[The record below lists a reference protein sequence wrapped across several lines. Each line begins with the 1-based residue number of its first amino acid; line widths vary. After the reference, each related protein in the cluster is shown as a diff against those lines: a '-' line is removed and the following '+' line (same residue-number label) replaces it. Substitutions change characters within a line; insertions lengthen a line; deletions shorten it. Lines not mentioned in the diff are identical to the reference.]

1 MKYAYY
7 NTKIGIIEIAYLDII
22 LSIKLVDN
30 KTQKDTKNAMTDLV
44 YKEICEYLDGF
55 RREFS
60 VYDLLEI
67 RGSDFRKSVI
77 KALKEIPYGKTTSYK
92 KIAEKIN
99 NPKALRAVG
108 TAIGKNP
115 FLIIYPCHR
124 VIKSDGRIG
133 AFAYGTKLK
142 RYLLDIEGAKYKNWH
157 RKTLHGAGSYHW
169 NILIDSFCC
178 FSIKEVK
185 SFWI

>member
-7 NTKIGIIEIAYLDII
+7 NTKIGTIEITYLDKIH
-22 LSIKLVDN
+22 SIKLVDRKIQN
-30 KTQKDTKNAMTDLV
+30 DTKNEMTDLV
-44 YKEICEYLDGF
+44 YKEICEYLDGS
-55 RREFS
+55 RKEFS
-60 VYDLLEI
+60 VYDFLEI

-77 KALKEIPYGKTTSYK
+77 MALKDIPYGKTTSYK

-124 VIKSDGRIG
+124 VIKSNGRIG
-133 AFAYGTKLK
+133 SFAYGTTIK
-142 RYLLDIEGAKYKNWH
+142 RFLLDIEEAEYKDWH
-157 RKTLHGAGSYHW
+157 RKTLHHAGS
-169 NILIDSFCC
+169 
-178 FSIKEVK
+178 
-185 SFWI
+185 

>member
-7 NTKIGIIEIAYLDII
+7 NTKIGTIEITYLDKIR
-22 LSIKLVDN
+22 SIKLVDN
-30 KTQKDTKNAMTDLV
+30 KIQNDTKSEMTDSV
-44 YKEICEYLDGF
+44 YKEICEYLEGS

-67 RGSDFRKSVI
+67 KGSNFKQSVI
-77 KALKEIPYGKTTSYK
+77 KALRDVPYGKTASYK
-92 KIAEKIN
+92 DIAAKIN

-124 VIKSDGRIG
+124 IIKNDGRIG
-133 AFAYGTKLK
+133 YFAYGTTIK
-142 RYLLDIEGAKYKNWH
+142 RFLLDIEEAEYKNWH
-157 RKTLHGAGSYHW
+157 RKTLHHAGS
-169 NILIDSFCC
+169 
-178 FSIKEVK
+178 
-185 SFWI
+185 

>member
-7 NTKIGIIEIAYLDII
+7 NTKIGVIEITYLDKIH
-22 LSIKLVDN
+22 SIKLVDIKMQN
-30 KTQKDTKNAMTDLV
+30 DTKSEMTDLV
-44 YKEICEYLDGF
+44 YREICEYLDGS
-55 RREFS
+55 RKEFS
-60 VYDLLEI
+60 VYDFLEI

-77 KALKEIPYGKTTSYK
+77 MALKDIPYGKTTSYK

-124 VIKSDGRIG
+124 VIKSNGRIG
-133 AFAYGTKLK
+133 SFAYGTTIK
-142 RYLLDIEGAKYKNWH
+142 RFLLDIEEAEYK
-157 RKTLHGAGSYHW
+157 
-169 NILIDSFCC
+169 D
-178 FSIKEVK
+178 
-185 SFWI
+185 

>member
-7 NTKIGIIEIAYLDII
+7 NTKIGTIEITYLDKIH
-22 LSIKLVDN
+22 SIKLVDRKIQN
-30 KTQKDTKNAMTDLV
+30 DTKNEMTDLV
-44 YKEICEYLDGF
+44 YKEICEYLDGS
-55 RREFS
+55 RKEFS
-60 VYDLLEI
+60 VYDFLEI

-77 KALKEIPYGKTTSYK
+77 MALKDIPYGKTTSYK

-124 VIKSDGRIG
+124 VIKSNGRIG
-133 AFAYGTKLK
+133 SFAYGTTIK
-142 RYLLDIEGAKYKNWH
+142 RFLLDIEEAEYK
-157 RKTLHGAGSYHW
+157 
-169 NILIDSFCC
+169 D
-178 FSIKEVK
+178 
-185 SFWI
+185 

>member
-7 NTKIGIIEIAYLDII
+7 KSKIGIIEIAYLDKI

-30 KTQKDTKNAMTDLV
+30 KTQNDTKNEMTDLV
-44 YKEICEYLDGF
+44 YREICEYLDGF

-60 VYDLLEI
+60 VYDFLEL
-67 RGSDFRKSVI
+67 RGSDFKKSVI
-77 KALKEIPYGKTTSYK
+77 MALKDIPYGKTASYK
-92 KIAEKIN
+92 DIAAKIN
-99 NPKALRAVG
+99 NPKAIRAVG

-142 RYLLDIEGAKYKNWH
+142 RYLLDIEGAKYKN
-157 RKTLHGAGSYHW
+157 
-169 NILIDSFCC
+169 
-178 FSIKEVK
+178 
-185 SFWI
+185 

>member
-7 NTKIGIIEIAYLDII
+7 NTKIGTIEIAYLDKIH
-22 LSIKLVDN
+22 SIKLVDR
-30 KTQKDTKNAMTDLV
+30 KIQKDTKSEMTNSV
-44 YKEICEYLDGF
+44 YKEICEYLEGS

-60 VYDLLEI
+60 LYDFLEL
-67 RGSDFRKSVI
+67 RGSDFKKSVI
-77 KALKEIPYGKTTSYK
+77 MALKDIPYGKTTSYK

-124 VIKSDGRIG
+124 IIKSDGRIG
-133 AFAYGTKLK
+133 SFAYGTKLK
-142 RYLLDIEGAKYKNWH
+142 RYLLDIEGAKYKN
-157 RKTLHGAGSYHW
+157 
-169 NILIDSFCC
+169 
-178 FSIKEVK
+178 
-185 SFWI
+185 

>member
-7 NTKIGIIEIAYLDII
+7 NTKIGVIEITYLDKIH
-22 LSIKLVDN
+22 SIKLVDIKMQN
-30 KTQKDTKNAMTDLV
+30 DTKSEMTDLV
-44 YKEICEYLDGF
+44 YREFCEYLDGS
-55 RREFS
+55 RKEFS
-60 VYDLLEI
+60 VYDFLEI

-77 KALKEIPYGKTTSYK
+77 MALKDIPYGKTTSYK

-124 VIKSDGRIG
+124 VIKSNGRIG
-133 AFAYGTKLK
+133 SFAYGTTIK
-142 RYLLDIEGAKYKNWH
+142 RFLLDIEEAEYK
-157 RKTLHGAGSYHW
+157 
-169 NILIDSFCC
+169 D
-178 FSIKEVK
+178 
-185 SFWI
+185 

>member
-7 NTKIGIIEIAYLDII
+7 NTKIGTIEITYLDKIH
-22 LSIKLVDN
+22 SIKLVDR
-30 KTQKDTKNAMTDLV
+30 KIQKDTKNKMTDLV
-44 YKEICEYLDGF
+44 YKEICEYLEGS

-60 VYDLLEI
+60 VYDFLEL
-67 RGSDFRKSVI
+67 RGSDFKKSVI
-77 KALKEIPYGKTTSYK
+77 MALKDIPYGKTASYK
-92 KIAEKIN
+92 DTAAKIN

-133 AFAYGTKLK
+133 SFAYGTTIK
-142 RYLLDIEGAKYKNWH
+142 RFLLDIEGANYKN
-157 RKTLHGAGSYHW
+157 
-169 NILIDSFCC
+169 
-178 FSIKEVK
+178 
-185 SFWI
+185 

>member
-7 NTKIGIIEIAYLDII
+7 NTKIGIIEIAYLDKIHT
-22 LSIKLVDN
+22 IKLVDN
-30 KTQKDTKNAMTDLV
+30 KIQNDTKSEMTDLV
-44 YKEICEYLDGF
+44 YKEICEYFEGS

-60 VYDLLEI
+60 VYNFLELK
-67 RGSDFRKSVI
+67 GSDFKKSVI
-77 KALKEIPYGKTTSYK
+77 MALKDIPYGKTASYK
-92 KIAEKIN
+92 DIAAKIN

-133 AFAYGTKLK
+133 SFAYGTTIK
-142 RYLLDIEGAKYKNWH
+142 RFLLDIEEAEYKN
-157 RKTLHGAGSYHW
+157 
-169 NILIDSFCC
+169 
-178 FSIKEVK
+178 
-185 SFWI
+185 

>member
-7 NTKIGIIEIAYLDII
+7 NTKIGVIEITYLDKIH
-22 LSIKLVDN
+22 SIKLVDIKMQN
-30 KTQKDTKNAMTDLV
+30 DTKSEMTDLV
-44 YKEICEYLDGF
+44 YREICEYLDGS
-55 RREFS
+55 RKEFS
-60 VYDLLEI
+60 VYDFLEI

-77 KALKEIPYGKTTSYK
+77 MALKDIPYGKTTSYK

-133 AFAYGTKLK
+133 SFAYETKLK
-142 RYLLDIEGAKYKNWH
+142 RYLLDIEEAEYK
-157 RKTLHGAGSYHW
+157 
-169 NILIDSFCC
+169 D
-178 FSIKEVK
+178 
-185 SFWI
+185 